1 MSCQLRECS
10 QHMQHGICPRIVL
23 QRIDPAPQAPLT
35 LIRKP
40 CCRSRMPFGL
50 GLGTARS
57 VHACTGCPPGNQ
69 KLRTKVSLAH
79 VLAAKLLVQQLL
91 LSWG

>member
-1 MSCQLRECS
+1 
-10 QHMQHGICPRIVL
+10 
-23 QRIDPAPQAPLT
+23 
-35 LIRKP
+35 
-40 CCRSRMPFGL
+40 MPFGL

-69 KLRTKVSLAH
+69 KLRTKVSLTH